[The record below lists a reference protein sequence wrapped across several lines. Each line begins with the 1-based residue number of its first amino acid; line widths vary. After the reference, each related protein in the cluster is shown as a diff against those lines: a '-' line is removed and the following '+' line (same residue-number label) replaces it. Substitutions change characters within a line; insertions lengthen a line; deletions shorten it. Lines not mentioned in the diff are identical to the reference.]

1 MYLKLQILRKR
12 ASLKR
17 LKLTS
22 ISMETVHVHLFVWRL
37 TNTILSFSVD
47 AIVSNMVLENEIGLV
62 NSAISAYHGNVP
74 DDLMDHKQ
82 ALEIKMNMLVI
93 QVQTGGLSI
102 DQYLANVKARIEQD
116 KKCALVF
123 KRAGRLDLAKQAL
136 RRKKIAQDEVDEAE
150 TAMAQQAEE
159 EDEE

>member
-1 MYLKLQILRKR
+1 
-12 ASLKR
+12 
-17 LKLTS
+17 
-22 ISMETVHVHLFVWRL
+22 
-37 TNTILSFSVD
+37 
-47 AIVSNMVLENEIGLV
+47 
-62 NSAISAYHGNVP
+62 
-74 DDLMDHKQ
+74 
-82 ALEIKMNMLVI
+82 MNMLVI

-102 DQYLANVKARIEQD
+102 EQYLANVKARIEQD

-159 EDEE
+159 QDEE